1 MFDEF
6 KRGKIDVIQFIN
18 TIKKKEFVSQFLI
31 CNIYLVVYSLLSV
44 LYPYLLSRVIDQGI
58 VNVNYYKLCIDIGVI
73 VAVSCIMAIT
83 FYIKNVNFT
92 RLGQEFVIYIK
103 GKIFKQFRNYDE
115 NFFEKYS
122 SGQILAKIE
131 NDIDTVKNIITA
143 NSCPNLVKLTF
154 FI

>member
-73 VAVSCIMAIT
+73 VAVSC
-83 FYIKNVNFT
+83 N
-92 RLGQEFVIYIK
+92 IYK
-103 GKIFKQFRNYDE
+103 GK
-115 NFFEKYS
+115 
-122 SGQILAKIE
+122 
-131 NDIDTVKNIITA
+131 NIQTI
-143 NSCPNLVKLTF
+143 S
-154 FI
+154 